1 MRYSGVIDKQ
11 INTIAVY
18 LSNVLLNHYKS
29 MKKKCLLG
37 HLFDK
42 IHPKIWK
49 TMKLCCVFVWCF
61 VLAGYGNGR
70 AQNQKISLN
79 LNNVSLYEVFSR
91 IKQQTGIR
99 FLYNVEELGQI
110 EGMNIKAEKESVA
123 DVLARLFEG
132 TSLRFVFD
140 DEVITV
146 MRREAPQQQRT
157 NVRVSGTVRD
167 VYHNP
172 LPGVTVRL
180 KGTSLG
186 TSTDAEGAYTLNLPE
201 GQHVLVFTMIGMES
215 HEETVG
221 KRTEIHVTL
230 KEETSEMDE
239 VVVTGYFNQAKNS
252 FTGAARTITAEE
264 LQAGGN
270 QNILSALQNID
281 PSFVKL
287 ENNNMGSNP
296 NAIPDFQ
303 IRGAGSIGGM
313 RDEYNG
319 NPNMPVFI
327 VDGFETT
334 AEKVFDMDPY
344 RVATITLLKDAAATA
359 IYGSRASNGV
369 VVITTTA
376 PASGKMAISYNG
388 DATFYMADL
397 SAYNLCN
404 PEEKLELEVLA
415 GLYDVEKKSY
425 ISVNKYHDQAVMQ
438 RAYNWRF
445 ANIREGVNTYW
456 LDKPLN
462 GLTIAHKHSL
472 RLDGGNDYIRY
483 AMEVNYNN
491 TPGVMKESGRERLG
505 LGFELQYIYKSL
517 TFRNQ
522 LNYSRV
528 KATNS
533 PYGSFSKYTRLNPYV
548 KYKDED
554 GNYIYE
560 LEAEDRRSNL
570 FYIYNPL
577 YNTTLDVRDESRYND
592 LTDLFGIDWQIIE
605 GLRLKGSFSFTLQN
619 TSADVFKPAKHT
631 DFATYTGDDFDRRG
645 SYSASRGD
653 VFNYDASLVLSYF
666 WQSHKHV
673 INSNLGWNI
682 KQSRTKEFSVTAE
695 GFPNER
701 LDYISFATQ
710 YEKNGSPAGDE
721 YTSRLVGFL
730 GNLNYSYDER
740 YLFDFSFRE
749 DASSQFG
756 ADKRWAPFWSAGL
769 GWNLHNEHFM
779 EAADWLQQF
788 KIRGSFGLTGSQN
801 YDPYQAI
808 TTYEYL
814 TQNRYHFAVGAIA
827 KAMGNRNLAWQRT
840 WQQNYGI
847 DLTLWNNRIDI
858 SADYYIKTSKD
869 VLTAVTLAPSL
880 GFPSYM
886 DNLGEVENRGYELS
900 LRATLIR
907 DQARKIFWSV
917 NGSAIHNQNKLL
929 KISNA
934 LKAYNETQDS
944 ELDKDLNS
952 DGEKPDVNRPRVR
965 YVEGASMNSIWVNHS
980 LGIDPATGNEVFVAR
995 NGDLVSDWSSANYVI
1010 GGCSDPDLEGTFGT
1024 NFTWKG
1030 LSLNATFR
1038 YRIGGQTY
1046 NQTLVDKV
1054 QDVDPRY
1061 NVDKRAFEQRWQ
1073 KPGDKVR
1080 FAAFRNELNGIN
1092 VAYVTRPTS
1101 RFVEDYNYLELATL
1115 NLSYE
1120 FGTAKLQRYG
1130 IKRLKAMFYMNDVFH
1145 ISNVKQERGI
1155 TYPFAR
1161 NFSIGLQ
1168 ARF

>member
-1 MRYSGVIDKQ
+1 MML
-11 INTIAVY
+11 
-18 LSNVLLNHYKS
+18 LSLTHLSASVKS
-29 MKKKCLLG
+29 
-37 HLFDK
+37 
-42 IHPKIWK
+42 
-49 TMKLCCVFVWCF
+49 
-61 VLAGYGNGR
+61 
-70 AQNQKISLN
+70 QNSVVN
-79 LNNVSLYEVFSR
+79 LTLKNVSVEQALTKVEKQLKQNFFFNRENVDLERKVDLQLSDADLDELVLQLFGRDYKYRVVDNIIVVSR
-91 IKQQTGIR
+91 KD
-99 FLYNVEELGQI
+99 EEQ
-110 EGMNIKAEKESVA
+110 EQ
-123 DVLARLFEG
+123 
-132 TSLRFVFD
+132 
-140 DEVITV
+140 
-146 MRREAPQQQRT
+146 PQQIKVEGVVKDKR
-157 NVRVSGTVRD
+157 GD
-167 VYHNP
+167 V
-172 LPGVTVRL
+172 LPGVTVL
-180 KGTSLG
+180 IKGTKIGVATDLDGKYSL
-186 TSTDAEGAYTLNLPE
+186 SVPVGA
-201 GQHVLVFTMIGMES
+201 QVLVFSMVGMQDK
-215 HEETVG
+215 EETVG
-221 KRTEIHVTL
+221 KRTRIDVVL
-230 KEETSEMDE
+230 EEAVSELED
-239 VVVTGYFNQAKNS
+239 VVVTGYYTQAKNS

-264 LQAGGN
+264 LQMGGN
-270 QNILSALQNID
+270 QNILTALQNVD
-281 PSFVKL
+281 PSFMKID
-287 ENNNMGSNP
+287 NNLAGSNP
-296 NAIPDFQ
+296 NVVPEFQ
-303 IRGAGSIGGM
+303 IRGAGSISGIES
-313 RDEYNG
+313 EYEG
-319 NPNMPVFI
+319 NPNSPVFI
-327 VDGFETT
+327 VDGFEMT
-334 AEKVFDMDPY
+334 AEKVYDMDPY

-376 PASGKMAISYNG
+376 PASGKMAVSYNG

-415 GLYDVEKKSY
+415 GLYDVEKKQYFNYGS
-425 ISVNKYHDQAVMQ
+425 KFADQAVMQ
-438 RAYNWRF
+438 RAYNWRL

-462 GLTIAHKHSL
+462 SLTVAHKHSL

-505 LGFELQYIYKSL
+505 LGLELQYIYKNL

-533 PYGSFSKYTRLNPYV
+533 PYGSFSEYTRLNPYV

-560 LEAEDRRSNL
+560 LEAEDRRSNTGSYK
-570 FYIYNPL
+570 FFIYNPL

-592 LTDLFGIDWQIIE
+592 LTNLFGIDWQIIE

-653 VFNYDASLVLSYF
+653 VFDYDASLVLSYF
-666 WQSHKHV
+666 WQANKHV
-673 INSNLGWNI
+673 INANLGWNA
-682 KQSRTKEFSVTAE
+682 KQSRTKEFSVMAE

-710 YEKNGSPAGDE
+710 YQKNGSPSGNE

-730 GNLNYSYDER
+730 GNLNYSWDER
-740 YLFDFSFRE
+740 YLFDLSFRE

-779 EAADWLQQF
+779 EGVDWLQQF
-788 KIRGSFGLTGSQN
+788 KIRGSYGLTGSQN

-814 TQNRYHFAVGAIA
+814 TQDRYHFAVGAIA

-840 WQQNYGI
+840 WQQNYGL
-847 DLTLWNNRIDI
+847 DLTLWKNRIDI

-880 GFPSYM
+880 GFSSYM

-907 DQARKIFWSV
+907 DQSKKIFWSV
-917 NGSAIHNQNKLL
+917 NGSAIHNKNKLL

-934 LKAYNETQDS
+934 LKAYNETSDS
-944 ELDKDLNS
+944 ELDKEPNT
-952 DGEKPDVNRPRVR
+952 DGKKSEVNRPRVR

-980 LGIDPATGNEVFVAR
+980 LGIDPATGKEIFVAR
-995 NGDLVSDWSSANYVI
+995 NGDLVTDWSSANYVI
-1010 GGCSDPDLEGTFGT
+1010 GGCTDSKVEGTFGS

-1030 LSLNATFR
+1030 LSLNMTFR
-1038 YRIGGQTY
+1038 YRIGGQMY

-1073 KPGDKVR
+1073 EPGDKVR
-1080 FAAFRNELNGIN
+1080 FAAFRTELNGIN

-1120 FGTAKLQRYG
+1120 FGTAKLQRCG

-1145 ISNVKQERGI
+1145 VSNVKQERGI
-1155 TYPFAR
+1155 DYPFAR

>member
-1 MRYSGVIDKQ
+1 MYDKFMKKKHWKKTFLVMRLSCFLACWLTLSAFGTVFSQQKLV
-11 INTIAVY
+11 NLKVVAES
-18 LSNVLLNHYKS
+18 LSNVLMQIKDQTGVKILYNEN
-29 MKKKCLLG
+29 LLKNYENIN
-37 HLFDK
+37 LD
-42 IHPKIWK
+42 
-49 TMKLCCVFVWCF
+49 
-61 VLAGYGNGR
+61 
-70 AQNQKISLN
+70 
-79 LNNVSLYEVFSR
+79 LNNVEVEEALRQVLANTRFEYEVTDGV
-91 IKQQTGIR
+91 IVVK
-99 FLYNVEELGQI
+99 
-110 EGMNIKAEKESVA
+110 EKKNS
-123 DVLARLFEG
+123 F
-132 TSLRFVFD
+132 
-140 DEVITV
+140 
-146 MRREAPQQQRT
+146 PQQK
-157 NVRVSGTVRD
+157 TVRIQGKVSAED
-167 VYHNP
+167 GAP
-172 LPGVTVRL
+172 LPGVTVL
-180 KGTSLG
+180 IKGTTLG
-186 TSTDAEGAYTLNLPE
+186 TATDMDGKYSLSVPE
-201 GQHVLVFTMIGMES
+201 GNYILLFTMVGMKTQE
-215 HEETVG
+215 
-221 KRTEIHVTL
+221 VTL
-230 KEETSEMDE
+230 KNQTELNIIMQHETSEMDE
-239 VVVTGYFNQAKNS
+239 VVITGYFNQAKNS

-287 ENNNMGSNP
+287 ENNQLGSNP

-303 IRGAGSIGGM
+303 IRGAGSISGM
-313 RDEYNG
+313 RDEYSG

-376 PASGKMAISYNG
+376 PASGKMAVSYNG

-415 GLYDVEKKSY
+415 GLYDVEKKQYFNYGS
-425 ISVNKYHDQAVMQ
+425 KFADQAVMQ
-438 RAYNWRF
+438 RAYNWRL

-462 GLTIAHKHSL
+462 SLTVAHKHSL

-505 LGFELQYIYKSL
+505 LGLELQYIYKNL

-533 PYGSFSKYTRLNPYV
+533 PYGSFSEYTRLNPYV

-560 LEAEDRRSNL
+560 LEAEDRRSNTGSYK
-570 FYIYNPL
+570 FFIYNPL

-592 LTDLFGIDWQIIE
+592 LTNLFGIDWQIIE

-653 VFNYDASLVLSYF
+653 VFDYDASLVLSYF
-666 WQSHKHV
+666 WQANKHV
-673 INSNLGWNI
+673 INANLGWNA
-682 KQSRTKEFSVTAE
+682 KQSRTKEFSVMAE

-710 YEKNGSPAGDE
+710 YQKNGSPSGNE

-730 GNLNYSYDER
+730 GNLNYSWDER
-740 YLFDFSFRE
+740 YLFDLSFRE

-779 EAADWLQQF
+779 EGVDWLQQF
-788 KIRGSFGLTGSQN
+788 KIRGSYGLTGSQN

-814 TQNRYHFAVGAIA
+814 TQDRYHFAVGAIA

-840 WQQNYGI
+840 WQQNYGL
-847 DLTLWNNRIDI
+847 DLTLWKNRIDI

-880 GFPSYM
+880 GFSSYM

-907 DQARKIFWSV
+907 DQSKKIFWSV
-917 NGSAIHNQNKLL
+917 NGSAIHNKNKLL

-934 LKAYNETQDS
+934 LKAYNETSDS
-944 ELDKDLNS
+944 ELDKEPNT
-952 DGEKPDVNRPRVR
+952 DGKKSEVNRPRVR

-980 LGIDPATGNEVFVAR
+980 LGIDPATGKEIFVAR
-995 NGDLVSDWSSANYVI
+995 NGDLVTDWSSANYVI
-1010 GGCSDPDLEGTFGT
+1010 GGCTDSKVEGTFGS

-1030 LSLNATFR
+1030 LSLNMTFR
-1038 YRIGGQTY
+1038 YRIGGQMY

-1073 KPGDKVR
+1073 EPGDKVR
-1080 FAAFRNELNGIN
+1080 FAAFRTELNGIN

-1120 FGTAKLQRYG
+1120 FGTAKLQRCG

-1145 ISNVKQERGI
+1145 VSNVKQERGI
-1155 TYPFAR
+1155 DYPFAR

>member
-1 MRYSGVIDKQ
+1 
-11 INTIAVY
+11 
-18 LSNVLLNHYKS
+18 
-29 MKKKCLLG
+29 MKKKCLLS

-49 TMKLCCVFVWCF
+49 TMKLCCVFVLCF

-70 AQNQKISLN
+70 AQNQKVSLN
-79 LNNVSLYEVFSR
+79 LNNVSLYEVFSQ

-99 FLYNVEELGQI
+99 FLYNVEELGKM
-110 EGMNIKAEKESVA
+110 EGINIKAEQESVA
-123 DVLARLFEG
+123 DVLVRLFEG

-146 MRREAPQQQRT
+146 MRREAPQQQST
-157 NVRVSGTVRD
+157 NVRVNGTVRD
-167 VYHNP
+167 IYHNP

-186 TSTDAEGAYTLNLPE
+186 TSTDAEGAYMLNLPE
-201 GQHVLVFTMIGMES
+201 GQHVLVFSMIGMES

-221 KRTEIHVTL
+221 KRKEIHVIL
-230 KEETSEMDE
+230 KEEATEMDE

-264 LQAGGN
+264 LQTAGN

-281 PSFVKL
+281 PSFVKI
-287 ENNNMGSNP
+287 ENNQLGSNP

-303 IRGAGSIGGM
+303 IRGAGSISGM
-313 RDEYNG
+313 RDEYSG

-369 VVITTTA
+369 VVITTVA
-376 PASGKMAISYNG
+376 PASGKMAVSYNG

-397 SAYNLCN
+397 SDYNLCDSW
-404 PEEKLELEVLA
+404 EKLQLETLA
-415 GLYDVEKKSY
+415 GLYDIEKKTYYNRDKNSDR
-425 ISVNKYHDQAVMQ
+425 SVLED
-438 RAYNWRF
+438 AYNKRL
-445 ANIREGVNTYW
+445 ANVRQGVNTYW
-456 LDKPLN
+456 LNKPLN
-462 GLTIAHKHSL
+462 KLTVAHKHSL

-483 AMEVNYNN
+483 AMEINYNN

-505 LGFELQYIYKSL
+505 LGLELQYIYKNL

-533 PYGSFSKYTRLNPYV
+533 PYGSFSEYTKLNPYV
-548 KYKDED
+548 RYKDEQ
-554 GNYIYE
+554 GNYLYEIERDDRIYMKE
-560 LEAEDRRSNL
+560 SQTP
-570 FYIYNPL
+570 IYSPL
-577 YNTTLDVRDESRYND
+577 YNATLDMRDESRYND
-592 LTDLFGIDWQIIE
+592 LTNLFGIDWQIIE

-619 TSADVFKPAKHT
+619 TSADIFKPAKHT
-631 DFATYTGDDFDRRG
+631 DFAEYTGDDFDRRG

-653 VFNYDASLVLSYF
+653 VFNYDASVVLSYF
-666 WQSHKHV
+666 WQSRKHV

-682 KQSRTKEFSVTAE
+682 QQSRTKEFSVTTE
-695 GFPNER
+695 GFPSER

-710 YEKNGSPAGDE
+710 YEKNGSPAGNE

-730 GNLNYSYDER
+730 G
-740 YLFDFSFRE
+740 SFRE

-756 ADKRWAPFWSAGL
+756 ADKRWAPFWSTGL

-779 EAADWLQQF
+779 EGADWLQQF
-788 KIRGSFGLTGSQN
+788 KIRGSYGLTGSQN

-814 TQNRYHFAVGAIA
+814 TGERYHLGIGATVIT
-827 KAMGNRNLAWQRT
+827 MGNRNLAWQRT
-840 WQQNYGI
+840 WQQNYGV
-847 DLTLWNNRIDI
+847 DMTLWKGRIDI

-869 VLTAVTLAPSL
+869 VLTSVTLAPSL
-880 GFPSYM
+880 GFSSYM

-907 DQARKIFWSV
+907 NQAKKIFWSI
-917 NGSAIHNQNKLL
+917 NGSAIHNKNKLL

-934 LKAYNETQDS
+934 LKAYNEIQDKEADANKNDFSTS
-944 ELDKDLNS
+944 EWENMTS
-952 DGEKPDVNRPRVR
+952 INRPRVR

-980 LGIDPATGNEVFVAR
+980 LGIDPATGNELFTDR
-995 NGDLVSDWSSANYVI
+995 NGRIVSDWSSDNYVI
-1010 GGCSDPDLEGTFGT
+1010 GGCTDPDLEGIFGT

-1030 LSLNATFR
+1030 LSLNMTFR
-1038 YRIGGQTY
+1038 YRIGGQMY

-1054 QDVDPRY
+1054 QDIDPRY
-1061 NVDKRAFEQRWQ
+1061 NADKRAFEQRWQ

-1080 FAAFRNELNGIN
+1080 FAAFSEDSQGIN
-1092 VAYVTRPTS
+1092 IGYRTKPTS

-1115 NLSYE
+1115 NFSYE
-1120 FGTAKLQRYG
+1120 FGTAKLKRYG

-1145 ISNVKQERGI
+1145 ASNVKQERGI
-1155 TYPFAR
+1155 DYPFAR

>member
-1 MRYSGVIDKQ
+1 MFEDGVVI
-11 INTIAVY
+11 
-18 LSNVLLNHYKS
+18 
-29 MKKKCLLG
+29 
-37 HLFDK
+37 
-42 IHPKIWK
+42 
-49 TMKLCCVFVWCF
+49 
-61 VLAGYGNGR
+61 
-70 AQNQKISLN
+70 LN
-79 LNNVSLYEVFSR
+79 LRQVQSVKEKRVFGVV
-91 IKQQTGIR
+91 KDETGH
-99 FLYNVEELGQI
+99 V
-110 EGMNIKAEKESVA
+110 
-123 DVLARLFEG
+123 
-132 TSLRFVFD
+132 
-140 DEVITV
+140 
-146 MRREAPQQQRT
+146 
-157 NVRVSGTVRD
+157 
-167 VYHNP
+167 
-172 LPGVTVRL
+172 LPGVTVML
-180 KGTSLG
+180 KGTSVG
-186 TSTDAEGAYTLNLPE
+186 ASTDMDGKYSVVLPE
-201 GQHVLVFTMIGMES
+201 GVHTLVFTMVGMETR
-215 HEETVG
+215 EEPVG
-221 KRTEIHVTL
+221 DRTEINVSM
-230 KEETSEMDE
+230 KEEVSEMDE

-264 LQAGGN
+264 LQTAGN

-281 PSFVKL
+281 PSFVKV
-287 ENNNMGSNP
+287 ENNQLGSNP

-313 RDEYNG
+313 RDEYSG

-344 RVATITLLKDAAATA
+344 RVSTITLLKDAAATA

-369 VVITTTA
+369 VVITTVA
-376 PASGKMAISYNG
+376 PASGKMAVSYNG
-388 DATFYMADL
+388 DVTFYVADL
-397 SAYNLCN
+397 SDYNLCN
-404 PEEKLELEVLA
+404 PEEKLQLETLA
-415 GLYDVEKKSY
+415 GLYDIEKKLYYNRDKWSDQ
-425 ISVNKYHDQAVMQ
+425 SVLED
-438 RAYNWRF
+438 AYNSRL
-445 ANIREGVNTYW
+445 ANIRQGVNTYW
-456 LDKPLN
+456 LNKPLN
-462 GLTIAHKHSL
+462 KLTAAHKHSL

-505 LGFELQYIYKSL
+505 LGLELQYIYKSL

-533 PYGSFSKYTRLNPYV
+533 PYGSFSAYTKLNPYV

-554 GNYIYE
+554 GNYLYEVERDNRIYGGQSQE
-560 LEAEDRRSNL
+560 R
-570 FYIYNPL
+570 IYSPL
-577 YNTTLDVRDESRYND
+577 YNATLDMRDESRYND
-592 LTDLFGIDWQIIE
+592 LTNLFGIDWQIIE

-631 DFATYTGDDFDRRG
+631 DFANYTGDDFDRRG

-653 VFNYDASLVLSYF
+653 VFDYDASVVLSYF

-673 INSNLGWNI
+673 INANLGWNA
-682 KQSRTKEFSVTAE
+682 KQSRTKEFSVKAE

-710 YEKNGSPAGDE
+710 YEKSGSPSGNE

-730 GNLNYSYDER
+730 GNLNYSWDER
-740 YLFDFSFRE
+740 YLFDLSFRE

-779 EAADWLQQF
+779 ESVDWLQQF
-788 KIRGSFGLTGSQN
+788 KIRGSYGLTGSQN

-814 TQNRYHFAVGAIA
+814 TSERYHYAVGAIVM
-827 KAMGNRNLAWQRT
+827 AMGNRNLAWQRT
-840 WQQNYGI
+840 LQQNYGV
-847 DLTLWNNRIDI
+847 DLTLWKDRIDL

-869 VLTAVTLAPSL
+869 VLTSVTLAPSL
-880 GFPSYM
+880 GFSSYM

-907 DQARKIFWSV
+907 DQKRKIFWSV
-917 NGSAIHNQNKLL
+917 NGSLIHNENKLL

-934 LKAYNETQDS
+934 LKAYNETQDKVSDTNS
-944 ELDKDLNS
+944 EDLTY
-952 DGEKPDVNRPRVR
+952 GETMPAVSRPRVR
-965 YVEGASMNSIWVNHS
+965 YIEGASMNSIWVNRS
-980 LGIDPATGNEVFVAR
+980 LGIDPATGNELFVDR
-995 NGDLVSDWSSANYVI
+995 NGGIVSDWSSANYVI
-1010 GGCSDPDLEGTFGT
+1010 GGCTDPKVEGTFGT

-1030 LSLNATFR
+1030 LSLNMTFR
-1038 YRIGGQTY
+1038 YRIGGQMY

-1054 QDVDPRY
+1054 QDIDPRY
-1061 NVDKRAFEQRWQ
+1061 NADKRAFEQRWQ
-1073 KPGDKVR
+1073 KPGDRVR
-1080 FAAFRNELNGIN
+1080 FAAFTEDYSGIN
-1092 VAYVTRPTS
+1092 IGHQTKPTS

-1115 NLSYE
+1115 NIAYE
-1120 FGTAKLQRYG
+1120 FGTAKLQRCG

-1145 ISNVKQERGI
+1145 ASNVKQERGI
-1155 TYPFAR
+1155 DYPFAR

>member
-1 MRYSGVIDKQ
+1 MYDKFMKKKHWKKTFLVMRLSCFLACWLTLSAFGTVFSQQKLV
-11 INTIAVY
+11 NLKVVAES
-18 LSNVLLNHYKS
+18 LSNVLMQIKDQTGVKILYNEN
-29 MKKKCLLG
+29 LLKNYENIN
-37 HLFDK
+37 LD
-42 IHPKIWK
+42 
-49 TMKLCCVFVWCF
+49 
-61 VLAGYGNGR
+61 
-70 AQNQKISLN
+70 
-79 LNNVSLYEVFSR
+79 LNNVEVEEALRQVLANTRFEYEVTDGV
-91 IKQQTGIR
+91 IVVK
-99 FLYNVEELGQI
+99 
-110 EGMNIKAEKESVA
+110 EKKNS
-123 DVLARLFEG
+123 F
-132 TSLRFVFD
+132 
-140 DEVITV
+140 
-146 MRREAPQQQRT
+146 PQQK
-157 NVRVSGTVRD
+157 TVRIQGKVSD
-167 VYHNP
+167 EDGAP
-172 LPGVTVRL
+172 LPGVTVL
-180 KGTSLG
+180 IKGTTLG
-186 TSTDAEGAYTLNLPE
+186 TATDMDGKYSLSVPE
-201 GQHVLVFTMIGMES
+201 GNYILLFTMVGMKTQE
-215 HEETVG
+215 
-221 KRTEIHVTL
+221 VTL
-230 KEETSEMDE
+230 KNQTELNIIMQHETSEMDE
-239 VVVTGYFNQAKNS
+239 VVITGYFNQAKNS

-287 ENNNMGSNP
+287 ENNQLGSNP

-303 IRGAGSIGGM
+303 IRGAGSISGM
-313 RDEYNG
+313 RDEYSG

-376 PASGKMAISYNG
+376 PASGKMAVSYNG

-415 GLYDVEKKSY
+415 GLYDVEKKQYFNYGS
-425 ISVNKYHDQAVMQ
+425 KFADQAVMQ
-438 RAYNWRF
+438 RAYNWRL

-462 GLTIAHKHSL
+462 SLTVAHKHSL

-505 LGFELQYIYKSL
+505 LGLELQYIYKNL

-533 PYGSFSKYTRLNPYV
+533 PYGSFSEYTRLNPYV

-560 LEAEDRRSNL
+560 LEAEDRRSNTGSYK
-570 FYIYNPL
+570 FFIYNPL

-592 LTDLFGIDWQIIE
+592 LTNLFGIDWQIIE

-653 VFNYDASLVLSYF
+653 VFDYDASQVLSYF
-666 WQSHKHV
+666 WQANKHV
-673 INSNLGWNI
+673 INANLGWNA
-682 KQSRTKEFSVTAE
+682 KQSRTKEFSVMAE

-710 YEKNGSPAGDE
+710 YQKNGSPSGNE

-730 GNLNYSYDER
+730 GNLNYSWDER
-740 YLFDFSFRE
+740 YLFDLSFRE

-779 EAADWLQQF
+779 EGVDWLQQF
-788 KIRGSFGLTGSQN
+788 KIRGSYGLTGSQN

-814 TQNRYHFAVGAIA
+814 TQDRYHFAVGAIA

-840 WQQNYGI
+840 WQQNYGL
-847 DLTLWNNRIDI
+847 DLTLWKNRIDI

-880 GFPSYM
+880 GFSSYM

-907 DQARKIFWSV
+907 DQSKKIFWSV
-917 NGSAIHNQNKLL
+917 NGSAIHNKNKLL

-934 LKAYNETQDS
+934 LKAYNETSDS
-944 ELDKDLNS
+944 ELDKEPNT
-952 DGEKPDVNRPRVR
+952 DGKKSEVNRPRVR

-980 LGIDPATGNEVFVAR
+980 LGIDPATGKEIFVAR
-995 NGDLVSDWSSANYVI
+995 NGDLVTDWSSANYVI
-1010 GGCSDPDLEGTFGT
+1010 GGCTDSKVEGTFGS

-1030 LSLNATFR
+1030 LSLNMTFR
-1038 YRIGGQTY
+1038 YRIGGQMY

-1073 KPGDKVR
+1073 EPGDKVR
-1080 FAAFRNELNGIN
+1080 FAAFRTELNGIN

-1120 FGTAKLQRYG
+1120 FGTAKLQRCG

-1145 ISNVKQERGI
+1145 VSNVKQERGI
-1155 TYPFAR
+1155 DYPFAR

>member
-1 MRYSGVIDKQ
+1 MYDKFMKKKHWKKTFLVMRLSCFLACWLTLSAFGTVFSQQKLV
-11 INTIAVY
+11 NLKVVAES
-18 LSNVLLNHYKS
+18 LSNVLMQIKDQTGVKILYNEN
-29 MKKKCLLG
+29 LLKNYENIN
-37 HLFDK
+37 LD
-42 IHPKIWK
+42 
-49 TMKLCCVFVWCF
+49 
-61 VLAGYGNGR
+61 
-70 AQNQKISLN
+70 
-79 LNNVSLYEVFSR
+79 LNNVEVEEALRQVLANTRFEYEVTDGV
-91 IKQQTGIR
+91 IVVK
-99 FLYNVEELGQI
+99 
-110 EGMNIKAEKESVA
+110 EKKNS
-123 DVLARLFEG
+123 F
-132 TSLRFVFD
+132 
-140 DEVITV
+140 
-146 MRREAPQQQRT
+146 PQQK
-157 NVRVSGTVRD
+157 TVRIQGKVSD
-167 VYHNP
+167 EDGAP
-172 LPGVTVRL
+172 LPGVTVL
-180 KGTSLG
+180 IKGTTLG
-186 TSTDAEGAYTLNLPE
+186 TATDMDGKYSLSVPE
-201 GQHVLVFTMIGMES
+201 GNYILLFTMVGMKTQE
-215 HEETVG
+215 
-221 KRTEIHVTL
+221 VTL
-230 KEETSEMDE
+230 KNQTELNIIMQHETSEMDE
-239 VVVTGYFNQAKNS
+239 VVITGYFNQAKNS

-287 ENNNMGSNP
+287 ENNQLGSNP

-303 IRGAGSIGGM
+303 IRGAGSISRM
-313 RDEYNG
+313 RDEYSG

-376 PASGKMAISYNG
+376 PASGKMAVSYNG

-415 GLYDVEKKSY
+415 GLYDVEKKQYFNYGS
-425 ISVNKYHDQAVMQ
+425 KFADQAVMQ
-438 RAYNWRF
+438 RAYNWRL

-462 GLTIAHKHSL
+462 SLTVAHKHSL

-505 LGFELQYIYKSL
+505 LGLELQYIYKNL

-533 PYGSFSKYTRLNPYV
+533 PYGSFSEYTRLNPYV

-560 LEAEDRRSNL
+560 LEAEDRRSNTGSYK
-570 FYIYNPL
+570 FFIYNPL

-592 LTDLFGIDWQIIE
+592 LTNLFGIDWQIIE

-653 VFNYDASLVLSYF
+653 VFDYDASLVLSYF
-666 WQSHKHV
+666 WQANKHV
-673 INSNLGWNI
+673 INANLGWNA
-682 KQSRTKEFSVTAE
+682 KQSRTKEFSVMAE

-710 YEKNGSPAGDE
+710 YQKNGSPSGNE

-730 GNLNYSYDER
+730 GNLNYSWDER
-740 YLFDFSFRE
+740 YLFDLSFRE

-779 EAADWLQQF
+779 EGVDWLQQF
-788 KIRGSFGLTGSQN
+788 KIRGSYGLTGSQN

-814 TQNRYHFAVGAIA
+814 TQDRYHFAVGAIA

-840 WQQNYGI
+840 WQQNYGL
-847 DLTLWNNRIDI
+847 DLTLWKNRIDI

-880 GFPSYM
+880 GFSSYM

-907 DQARKIFWSV
+907 DQSKKIFWSV
-917 NGSAIHNQNKLL
+917 NGSAIHNKNKLL

-934 LKAYNETQDS
+934 LKAYNETSDS
-944 ELDKDLNS
+944 ELDKEPNT
-952 DGEKPDVNRPRVR
+952 DGKKSEVNRPRVR

-980 LGIDPATGNEVFVAR
+980 LGIDPATGKEIFVAR
-995 NGDLVSDWSSANYVI
+995 NGDLVTDWSSANYVI
-1010 GGCSDPDLEGTFGT
+1010 GGCTDSKVEGTFGS

-1030 LSLNATFR
+1030 LSLNMTFR
-1038 YRIGGQTY
+1038 YRIGGQMY

-1073 KPGDKVR
+1073 EPGDKVR
-1080 FAAFRNELNGIN
+1080 FAAFRTELNGIN
-1092 VAYVTRPTS
+1092 VDYVTRPTS

-1120 FGTAKLQRYG
+1120 FGTAKLQRCG

-1145 ISNVKQERGI
+1145 VSNVKQERGI
-1155 TYPFAR
+1155 DYPFAR

>member
-1 MRYSGVIDKQ
+1 MYDKFMKKKHWKKTFLVMRLSCFLACWLTLSAFGTVFSQQKLV
-11 INTIAVY
+11 NLKVVAES
-18 LSNVLLNHYKS
+18 LSNVLMQIKDQTGVKILYNEN
-29 MKKKCLLG
+29 LLKNYENIN
-37 HLFDK
+37 LD
-42 IHPKIWK
+42 
-49 TMKLCCVFVWCF
+49 
-61 VLAGYGNGR
+61 
-70 AQNQKISLN
+70 
-79 LNNVSLYEVFSR
+79 LNNVEVEEALRQVLANTRFEYEVTDGV
-91 IKQQTGIR
+91 IVVK
-99 FLYNVEELGQI
+99 
-110 EGMNIKAEKESVA
+110 EKKNS
-123 DVLARLFEG
+123 F
-132 TSLRFVFD
+132 
-140 DEVITV
+140 
-146 MRREAPQQQRT
+146 PQQK
-157 NVRVSGTVRD
+157 TVRIQGKVSD
-167 VYHNP
+167 EDGAP
-172 LPGVTVRL
+172 LPGVTVL
-180 KGTSLG
+180 IKGTTLG
-186 TSTDAEGAYTLNLPE
+186 TATDMDGKYSLSVPE
-201 GQHVLVFTMIGMES
+201 GNYILLFTMVGMKTQE
-215 HEETVG
+215 
-221 KRTEIHVTL
+221 VTL
-230 KEETSEMDE
+230 KNQTELNIIMQHETREMDE
-239 VVVTGYFNQAKNS
+239 VVITGYFNQAKNS

-287 ENNNMGSNP
+287 ENNQLGSNP

-303 IRGAGSIGGM
+303 IRGAGSISGM
-313 RDEYNG
+313 RDEYSG

-376 PASGKMAISYNG
+376 PASGKMAVSYNG

-415 GLYDVEKKSY
+415 GLYDVEKKQYFNYGS
-425 ISVNKYHDQAVMQ
+425 KFADQAVMQ
-438 RAYNWRF
+438 RAYNWRL

-462 GLTIAHKHSL
+462 SLTVAHKHSL

-505 LGFELQYIYKSL
+505 LGLELQYIYKNL

-533 PYGSFSKYTRLNPYV
+533 PYGSFSEYTRLNPYV

-560 LEAEDRRSNL
+560 LEAEDRRSNTGSYK
-570 FYIYNPL
+570 FFIYNPL

-592 LTDLFGIDWQIIE
+592 LTNLFGIDWQIIE

-653 VFNYDASLVLSYF
+653 VFDYDASLVLSYF
-666 WQSHKHV
+666 WQANKHV
-673 INSNLGWNI
+673 INANLGWNA
-682 KQSRTKEFSVTAE
+682 KQSRTKEFSVMAE

-710 YEKNGSPAGDE
+710 YQKNGSPSGNE

-730 GNLNYSYDER
+730 GNLNYSWDER
-740 YLFDFSFRE
+740 YLFDLSFRE

-779 EAADWLQQF
+779 EGVDWLQQF
-788 KIRGSFGLTGSQN
+788 KIRGSYGLTGSQN

-814 TQNRYHFAVGAIA
+814 TQDRYHFAVGAIA

-840 WQQNYGI
+840 WQQNYGL
-847 DLTLWNNRIDI
+847 DLTLWKNRIDI

-880 GFPSYM
+880 GFSSYM

-907 DQARKIFWSV
+907 DQSKKIFWSV
-917 NGSAIHNQNKLL
+917 NGSAIHNKNKLL

-934 LKAYNETQDS
+934 LKAYNETSDS
-944 ELDKDLNS
+944 ELDKEPNT
-952 DGEKPDVNRPRVR
+952 DGKKSEVNRPRVR

-980 LGIDPATGNEVFVAR
+980 LGIDPATGKEIFVAR
-995 NGDLVSDWSSANYVI
+995 NGDLVTDWSSANYVI
-1010 GGCSDPDLEGTFGT
+1010 GGCTDSKVEGTFGS

-1030 LSLNATFR
+1030 LSLNMTFR
-1038 YRIGGQTY
+1038 YRIGGQMY

-1073 KPGDKVR
+1073 EPGDKVR
-1080 FAAFRNELNGIN
+1080 FAAFRTELNGIN

-1120 FGTAKLQRYG
+1120 FGTAKLQRCG

-1145 ISNVKQERGI
+1145 VSNVKQERGI
-1155 TYPFAR
+1155 DYPFAR